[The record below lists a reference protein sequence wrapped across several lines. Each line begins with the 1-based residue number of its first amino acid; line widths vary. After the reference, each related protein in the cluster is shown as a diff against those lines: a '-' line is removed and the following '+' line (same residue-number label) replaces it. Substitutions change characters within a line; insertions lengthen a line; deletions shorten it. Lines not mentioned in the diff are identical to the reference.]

1 MEQAAPPQNPHHN
14 PQECNAMSA
23 QSFETHDDGE
33 ARTSRAGRSRVA
45 AGGHGKYQLDVTAL
59 DVGDVV
65 RSAGGWLFDRAMAGW
80 DVNVVLAGAGDVRP
94 LEILGLSTYRHE
106 PDDES
111 SAPPRALAL
120 AVSSGM
126 VTTDPRLCG
135 DVLRALKRGLTE
147 VTLWGDAWQAGL
159 DSGAKPVEHILSG
172 AARAFKA
179 QALAALGAT
188 DPVGPIE
195 TFRNRTTALH
205 GGYSDLMPSA
215 ASSLAQ
221 R

>member
-1 MEQAAPPQNPHHN
+1 M
-14 PQECNAMSA
+14 
-23 QSFETHDDGE
+23 
-33 ARTSRAGRSRVA
+33 VA
-45 AGGHGKYQLDVTAL
+45 
-59 DVGDVV
+59 
-65 RSAGGWLFDRAMAGW
+65 
-80 DVNVVLAGAGDVRP
+80 
-94 LEILGLSTYRHE
+94 
-106 PDDES
+106 
-111 SAPPRALAL
+111 
-120 AVSSGM
+120 
-126 VTTDPRLCG
+126 TDPQLRD

-147 VTLWGDAWQAGL
+147 VTLWGDSWQAGL
-159 DSGAKPVEHILSG
+159 DSGAKPVEHVLSG

-195 TFRNRTTALH
+195 TFRSRTTALL

>member
-1 MEQAAPPQNPHHN
+1 
-14 PQECNAMSA
+14 MSA
-23 QSFETHDDGE
+23 QSFETQDGGE

-45 AGGHGKYQLDVTAL
+45 QGGLGKYQLDVTAL

-80 DVNVVLAGAGDVRP
+80 DVTVVLARADDVRP
-94 LEILGLSTYRHE
+94 LEVLGLSTHRRE
-106 PDDES
+106 PDDDS
-111 SAPPRALAL
+111 SAPPRTLAL

-126 VTTDPRLCG
+126 VATDPQLRD

-147 VTLWGDAWQAGL
+147 VTLWGDSWQGGL
-159 DSGAKPVEHILSG
+159 DSGATPVEHVLSG

-195 TFRNRTTALH
+195 TFRNRSTALL
-205 GGYSDLMPSA
+205 GGYSDLMPSV